1 MKFSCAGSLEKGTF
15 IKQGLTEHSFSMIS
29 PKERTV
35 YKIVAR
41 TVFAVCLLVILGASE
56 AGAGAPTDTI
66 KGMADEVI
74 RLLSDPAMNNPA
86 QRRAIR
92 QRVKASV
99 DRRFD
104 YEEMAKRS
112 LGPTWGSLSA
122 SQRSEFVRLF
132 AELLEASYSDKVEHY
147 SGETVNYVGESRE
160 GEYAEVRTV
169 LMRRNDRIPMNYRLL
184 NKSGWVVYDVV
195 IEGVSLVS
203 NYRSQFQQVI
213 SQSSYGELVK
223 RLRTKVSELKQTQG

>member
-1 MKFSCAGSLEKGTF
+1 M
-15 IKQGLTEHSFSMIS
+15 LTVIN
-29 PKERTV
+29 RTV
-35 YKIVAR
+35 LPALVLMLLLTAGEAR
-41 TVFAVCLLVILGASE
+41 
-56 AGAGAPTDTI
+56 AGAPTEAI

-74 RLLSDPAMNNPA
+74 RLISDPGYQNPSQKKA
-86 QRRAIR
+86 LR
-92 QRVKASV
+92 QRVKSSV

-112 LGPTWGSLSA
+112 LGATWGKLSG

-132 AELLEASYSDKVEHY
+132 AELLETSYADKVERF
-147 SGETVNYVGESRE
+147 SGETVNYVGESRD

-169 LMRRNDRIPMNYRLL
+169 LLRRNDRIPMNYRMI
-184 NKSGWVVYDVV
+184 NKSSWVVYDVV

-213 SQSSYGELVK
+213 SQSSYSELVK
-223 RLRTKVSELKQTQG
+223 RLRTKVSELGQTQG

>member
-1 MKFSCAGSLEKGTF
+1 MMRTF
-15 IKQGLTEHSFSMIS
+15 LPALVLI
-29 PKERTV
+29 
-35 YKIVAR
+35 
-41 TVFAVCLLVILGASE
+41 LLVTTGQ
-56 AGAGAPTDTI
+56 AGAGAPTDAI

-74 RLLSDPAMNNPA
+74 RLLSGPAMDNPA

-92 QRVKASV
+92 QQVKATV

-112 LGPTWGSLSA
+112 LGPTWGKLSG
-122 SQRSEFVRLF
+122 SQRGEFVRLF
-132 AELLEASYSDKVEHY
+132 AELLEASYSDKVERY
-147 SGETVNYVGESRE
+147 SGETVKYVGESLD
-160 GEYAEVRTV
+160 GQHAEVRTV
-169 LMRRNDRIPMNYRLL
+169 LLRRNDRIPMNYRMI

-213 SQSSYGELVK
+213 SQNSYGELVK